1 MSEKYLIF
9 GATGSVGSSLAEQL
23 KNSGN
28 DIHLIARNENEVK
41 TIAEKLGC
49 TYTVADVLE
58 EGFIEKVKSDI
69 SEIKGIA
76 YCVGSI
82 DLKPLRMV
90 TEADMNKCMKLNLYS
105 AIEAIKGFQESLK
118 KNKGSVVLFS
128 TVAAQR
134 GFTNHTIIASAKAA
148 VEGLTVTL
156 AAEFAPHI
164 RVNCIAPSL
173 SKSKI
178 AEPMLKNPAIADGIA
193 KAHPL
198 KRLGEGKDSAALA
211 KFLITEESSWITGQI
226 IAVDGQGPAAAALAV
241 LCSRHINFPIMT
253 GCAAGVNIVNFAKT
267 ESPFLLWLPM

>member
-28 DIHLIARNENEVK
+28 DIHLVARNESEVK
-41 TIAEKLGC
+41 AIAEKLGC
-49 TYTVADVLE
+49 SYTVADVLE
-58 EGFIEKVKSDI
+58 DGFIEKVKSDI
-69 SEIKGIA
+69 NDIKGVA

-105 AIEAIKGFQESLK
+105 AIEVIKGFQESLK

-134 GFTNHTIIASAKAA
+134 GFANHTIIASAKAA

-156 AAEFAPHI
+156 AAEFAPNI

-178 AEPMLKNPAIADGIA
+178 AEPMLKNSTIAEGIA

-198 KRLGEGKDSAALA
+198 KRLGEGKDSASLA

-226 IAVDGQGPAAAALAV
+226 IAVDGGRSKL
-241 LCSRHINFPIMT
+241 S
-253 GCAAGVNIVNFAKT
+253 
-267 ESPFLLWLPM
+267 

>member
-28 DIHLIARNENEVK
+28 DTHLVARNESEVK
-41 TIAEKLGC
+41 VIAEKLGC
-49 TYTVADVLE
+49 SYTVADVLE
-58 EGFIEKVKSDI
+58 DGFIEKIKSDI
-69 SEIKGIA
+69 NDIKGVA

-156 AAEFAPHI
+156 AAEFAPNI

-178 AEPMLKNPAIADGIA
+178 AEPMLKNPAIAEGIA

-226 IAVDGQGPAAAALAV
+226 IAVDGGRSKL
-241 LCSRHINFPIMT
+241 S
-253 GCAAGVNIVNFAKT
+253 
-267 ESPFLLWLPM
+267 